1 MPAGSVAPMGEVYN
15 GGFELAGAAPG
26 LADGWTLR
34 VRSTAE
40 EIATYPE
47 APDEGFEAGWANDH
61 FHAAFA
67 PGEAQPATYGALALL
82 AEGFETGWD
91 HNETYLDALGDI
103 EAANFGPSKPV
114 EDFEDGWPGVPYLAP
129 MYLAAT
135 PDLFETGWKN
145 GSYLTAFAAADLA
158 AGITEDFSGTWAAA
172 ATL

>member
-1 MPAGSVAPMGEVYN
+1 MPALAGEVYN

-40 EIATYPE
+40 ELATYPE
-47 APDEGFEAGWANDH
+47 APYEGFEAGWANDH

-67 PGEAQPATYGALALL
+67 PGEAQPATYGPLALL

-91 HNETYLDALGDI
+91 QNERYLFALGDI
-103 EAANFGPSKPV
+103 EAADFGPSKPV
-114 EDFEDGWPGVPYLAP
+114 EDFEDGWPGVPHPAP
-129 MYLAAT
+129 VFAAAT
-135 PDLFETGWKN
+135 PEPFETGWRN
-145 GSYLTAFAAADLA
+145 TSYLTAFAAADLA
-158 AGITEDFSGTWAAA
+158 AGVSENFAGVWPAA

>member
-1 MPAGSVAPMGEVYN
+1 MGERPLPR
-15 GGFELAGAAPG
+15 GLRAGRGAARDLCP
-26 LADGWTLR
+26 
-34 VRSTAE
+34 
-40 EIATYPE
+40 
-47 APDEGFEAGWANDH
+47 
-61 FHAAFA
+61 
-67 PGEAQPATYGALALL
+67 LALL

-91 HNETYLDALGDI
+91 QNERYLFALGDI
-103 EAANFGPSKPV
+103 ETAEFGPSKAV